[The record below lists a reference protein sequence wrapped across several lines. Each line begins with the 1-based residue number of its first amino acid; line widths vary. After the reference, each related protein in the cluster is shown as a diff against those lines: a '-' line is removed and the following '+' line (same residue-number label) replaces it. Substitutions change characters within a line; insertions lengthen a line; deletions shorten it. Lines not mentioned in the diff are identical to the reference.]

1 MNTYQHF
8 IGIDVS
14 KQVLDIA
21 LVENNQLIATFQI
34 DNRPKAIRQLLQALK
49 KQRVSIKNAIFC
61 AEHTGI
67 YTQHLLQELHKASCP
82 IWLEN
87 ATHIQLSLGLQRGK
101 NDQLDAKRIALFAY
115 KNREDIKLW
124 TPTRLIISQLEK
136 LLTLRQR
143 LLTIRA
149 QLQVPIQEE
158 KKFSDKATYQLL
170 SKHSQ
175 STLTGVEKDLAS
187 VEADIQA
194 IIQGDERL
202 NELFNRI
209 TRIEGVGKITAQEL
223 LVSTNEFK
231 DFSSSKSFACY
242 CGIAPFEHRSG
253 SSVRGRSRVSHRAN
267 KHMKKILHLAAMGA
281 VRAKGKFKTYYERKV
296 IEGKNKMLV
305 LNNVRNKLVHT
316 IFAVVF
322 KATEYDKNFSFPVV

>member
-1 MNTYQHF
+1 MSTFPHF

-14 KQVLDIA
+14 KQVLDVA
-21 LVENNQLIATFQI
+21 LVESNQVLATFQI
-34 DNRPKAIRQLLQALK
+34 DNQPKAIRQLLQTLR
-49 KQRVSIKNAIFC
+49 KQRVNVKNAIFC
-61 AEHTGI
+61 VEHTGI
-67 YTQHLLQELHKASCP
+67 YTQHLLQELHKAKCP

-115 KNREDIKLW
+115 KNRDDVKLW
-124 TPTRLIISQLEK
+124 TPARQIIDKLAK

-149 QLQVPIQEE
+149 QLQVPLQEE
-158 KKFSDKATYQLL
+158 KGFSDKAIYQLL

-175 STLTGVEKDLAS
+175 STLVGIEKDLAS
-187 VEADIQA
+187 VEADIQT
-194 IIQGDERL
+194 IIQSDERL
-202 NELFNRI
+202 NDLFNRI

-223 LVSTNEFK
+223 LVTTNEFR
-231 DFSSSKSFACY
+231 DFTCSKSFACY
-242 CGIAPFEHRSG
+242 CGIAPFDHRSV
-253 SSVRGRSRVSHRAN
+253 SSVRGKSRVSHRAN

-281 VRAKGKFKTYYERKV
+281 VRAKGKFKVYYERKV
-296 IEGKNKMLV
+296 AEGKNKMLV

-316 IFAVVF
+316 IFALIL
-322 KATEYDKNFSFPVV
+322 KDQEYDKNYSFPVV